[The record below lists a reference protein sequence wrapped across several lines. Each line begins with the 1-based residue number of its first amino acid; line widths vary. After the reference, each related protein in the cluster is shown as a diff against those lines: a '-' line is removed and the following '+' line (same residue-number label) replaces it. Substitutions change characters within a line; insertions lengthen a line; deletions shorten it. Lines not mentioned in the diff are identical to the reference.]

1 MRVGR
6 SASRADLSKII
17 PSFTVY
23 KFLQALSQPFTKFD
37 AYKLGIID
45 AQGNFLKRSKELK
58 KQKEKRAASM
68 FFRII
73 INLKKLLMM
82 IPNPSIKQ
90 RLKTLPTAMFLI
102 KEEVEKVGG
111 NGDDIE
117 RAFYEYVQEIN
128 PEMYEMMTST
138 GGGVAGMHQSVEP
151 DVPAFLDSGR
161 EADRLAVP
169 PRKKRKKRK
178 IRRR

>member
-1 MRVGR
+1 
-6 SASRADLSKII
+6 
-17 PSFTVY
+17 
-23 KFLQALSQPFTKFD
+23 
-37 AYKLGIID
+37 
-45 AQGNFLKRSKELK
+45 
-58 KQKEKRAASM
+58 M